1 MAEQFSTEDEEETT
15 PTPPAEP
22 GNTEVGVVPGEE
34 PPVEGD
40 PPPPPPAPEPDP
52 EPPAPPVPGPDPENP
67 WG

>member
-1 MAEQFSTEDEEETT
+1 MAEQFSTEDEEETP

-40 PPPPPPAPEPDP
+40 PPPAPVPNIP
-52 EPPAPPVPGPDPENP
+52 TEPPIVDDG
-67 WG
+67 GVM